1 MAEKHVG
8 AHVKFAQ
15 QMIIA
20 QIGLNAQTQRRVVG
34 GEGRGLVVMQMMRVA
49 APDNTW
55 HKWTL
60 RYVAGTNRD
69 IIAMAN
75 AQKGDILKKK
85 NARLAVALYSK
96 THRET
101 NIG

>member
-20 QIGLNAQTQRRVVG
+20 QIGLNAQTQWWVVG

-49 APDNTW
+49 APDNT
-55 HKWTL
+55 
-60 RYVAGTNRD
+60 
-69 IIAMAN
+69 
-75 AQKGDILKKK
+75 
-85 NARLAVALYSK
+85 
-96 THRET
+96 
-101 NIG
+101 

>member
-34 GEGRGLVVMQMMRVA
+34 NRGGG
-49 APDNTW
+49 W
-55 HKWTL
+55 
-60 RYVAGTNRD
+60 G
-69 IIAMAN
+69 
-75 AQKGDILKKK
+75 GDWL
-85 NARLAVALYSK
+85 
-96 THRET
+96 
-101 NIG
+101 